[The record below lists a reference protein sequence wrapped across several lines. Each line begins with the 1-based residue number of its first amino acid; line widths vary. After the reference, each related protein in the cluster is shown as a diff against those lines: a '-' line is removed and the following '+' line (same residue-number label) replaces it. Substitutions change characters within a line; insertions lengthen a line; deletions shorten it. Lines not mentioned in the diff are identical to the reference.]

1 MKRDTGPYVFC
12 CTSWAYR
19 RPRLY
24 TQAHLRYAFFG
35 LFFLFLSS
43 LSVRAQFKPEEMM
56 KPYAYTNEAGAV
68 FMCQLWA
75 PQFPEQGK
83 KYPLILFLH
92 GSGECGKD
100 NELHTRVGLPSLLKQ
115 LVLQPEPVIV
125 LAPQCQAGNWWV
137 KNLAMSPDYRAA
149 KEPTASLDVAL
160 ELCRHLVQ
168 SKQADPNRLYITGL
182 SLGGFGTWDAIQ
194 RDPTFFAAA
203 VPICGGGDTSYARS
217 LSSIP
222 IWVFHGRDD
231 KNVHPDC
238 SRRMVRAITDV
249 GGSIVYT
256 EYEHGSHAIWDN
268 AYSEKTLIPWLL
280 KQTRVKKPW
289 WKFW

>member
-1 MKRDTGPYVFC
+1 
-12 CTSWAYR
+12 
-19 RPRLY
+19 
-24 TQAHLRYAFFG
+24 
-35 LFFLFLSS
+35 
-43 LSVRAQFKPEEMM
+43 MM
-56 KPYAYTNEAGAV
+56 KPYAYTNEAGEALI
-68 FMCQLWA
+68 CQLWA

-115 LVLQPEPVIV
+115 LVLQPEPVIL
-125 LAPQCQAGNWWV
+125 LAPQCQVGNWWV
-137 KNLAMSPDYRAA
+137 KSLAMRPDYHAA
-149 KEPTASLDVAL
+149 MEPTASLDLAL

-168 SKQADPNRLYITGL
+168 SKQADPDRIYITGL

-194 RDPTFFAAA
+194 RDPSFFAAA
-203 VPICGGGDTSYARS
+203 VPICGGGDTRFAHSMKS
-217 LSSIP
+217 LP

-238 SRRMVRAITDV
+238 SRRMVRAIKNA
-249 GGSIVYT
+249 GGTINYT
-256 EYEHGSHAIWDN
+256 EYEYGSHAVWDQ
-268 AYSEKTLIPWLL
+268 AYSEKGLIPWLL
-280 KQTRVKKPW
+280 RQTRVRKPW

>member
-1 MKRDTGPYVFC
+1 MSMTRDTGP
-12 CTSWAYR
+12 S
-19 RPRLY
+19 
-24 TQAHLRYAFFG
+24 LRDVGLGFFF
-35 LFFLFLSS
+35 FFLFSFS
-43 LSVRAQFKPEEMM
+43 ASAQFKPEEMM
-56 KPYAYTNEAGAV
+56 KPYAYTNEAGEV

-115 LVLQPEPVIV
+115 LVLQPEQAIV
-125 LAPQCQAGNWWV
+125 LAPQCQVGNWWV
-137 KNLAMSPDYRAA
+137 KSLAMRPDYHAA

-160 ELCRHLVQ
+160 ELCKHLVKT
-168 SKQADPNRLYITGL
+168 KQADPDRLYITGL

-194 RDPTFFAAA
+194 RDPSFFAAA
-203 VPICGGGDTSYARS
+203 VPICGGGDPRFASS

-238 SRRMVRAITDV
+238 SRRMARAIKDV
-249 GGSIVYT
+249 GGTIVYT
-256 EYEHGSHAIWDN
+256 EYEGGSHAIWDR
-268 AYSEKTLIPWLL
+268 AYSEKDLIPWLL